1 MKWHPDKNPTNKK
14 EAEAKFKQI
23 SEAYEVLS
31 DPQKRQIYDQEGEE
45 GLKGQ
50 VPPPGAAA
58 KGFGNGAANAFSFSP
73 RNAEDIFAEF
83 SVAQARSLAWEVVD
97 HQEGPSPMACSGVS
111 VEVRMRLALVQI
123 EHRRSVLSAKD
134 HLRT

>member
-1 MKWHPDKNPTNKK
+1 MKWHRDKNPTNKK

-50 VPPPGAAA
+50 VPPRSAAA
-58 KGFGNGAANAFSFSP
+58 QGFGNGAANAFSFNP
-73 RNAEDIFAEF
+73 RNAEEIFAEF

-111 VEVRMRLALVQI
+111 VEVRMRFALVQI